1 MKIIQA
7 QARKGPLRYLERI
20 KVDTVRLG
28 KQQPVLSSCTV
39 STDAAAG
46 SVQFALPFSFTP
58 AEGFSIVVTAPST
71 LDCHRGC
78 PGCCCSCN
86 VMWDISAR
94 SLLWRASDIAQA

>member
-20 KVDTVRLG
+20 KVDIVRLG

-58 AEGFSIVVTAPST
+58 AEGFSVVVTVPSN
-71 LDCHRGC
+71 LDYHRG
-78 PGCCCSCN
+78 SLA
-86 VMWDISAR
+86 VALYDFMEEIFAR
-94 SLLWRASDIAQA
+94 SLLGRARVIAQA